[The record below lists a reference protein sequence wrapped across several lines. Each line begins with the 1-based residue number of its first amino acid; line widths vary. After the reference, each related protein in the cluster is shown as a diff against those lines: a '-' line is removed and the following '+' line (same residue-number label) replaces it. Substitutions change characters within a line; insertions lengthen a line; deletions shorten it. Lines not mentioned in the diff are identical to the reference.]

1 MLPSFYLFLSAIL
14 FLSFPPNY
22 LFFLIP
28 LSFSLFLSTSLSL
41 PLSLSLSVSL
51 YLSLCLSLFPSLY
64 LHLSLSLSLS
74 LLPLSNSQ
82 FLCLTPFPPLNIS
95 SVRLIVSLGHGKK
108 YHASNPFPWM
118 DLISL
123 EGKTN
128 FFERRV
134 GEYQK
139 ANVMLSSST
148 SDVNSNNSDAGGED
162 SGSSSRNKLNL
173 DADF

>member
-1 MLPSFYLFLSAIL
+1 MLS
-14 FLSFPPNY
+14 
-22 LFFLIP
+22 
-28 LSFSLFLSTSLSL
+28 
-41 PLSLSLSVSL
+41 
-51 YLSLCLSLFPSLY
+51 C
-64 LHLSLSLSLS
+64 
-74 LLPLSNSQ
+74 
-82 FLCLTPFPPLNIS
+82 
-95 SVRLIVSLGHGKK
+95 RLIVSLGHGKK

-139 ANVMLSSST
+139 ANVMLSSAT
-148 SDVNSNNSDAGGED
+148 SDSNTLDSDAGNID
-162 SGSSSRNKLNL
+162 SSTGRNRLNL